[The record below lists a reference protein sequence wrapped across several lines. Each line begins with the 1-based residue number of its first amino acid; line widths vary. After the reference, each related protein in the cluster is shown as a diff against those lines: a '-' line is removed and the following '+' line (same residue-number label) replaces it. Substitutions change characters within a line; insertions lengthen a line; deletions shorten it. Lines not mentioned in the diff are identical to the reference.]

1 MTPTK
6 QNRFDDF
13 FADEAYVSLKNHLY
27 NYRLRRRAIQKQI
40 QSVRG
45 GLILEI
51 GSGISPMTEKS
62 DGIVY
67 SDLSFA
73 AMKKL
78 KIAHQGSVC
87 VAADAGRLPFR
98 AGSFTQIICSEVLEH
113 LPEDRPALSEIAS
126 VLKQG
131 GFLILTFPHRRL
143 FFAVDDRFVN
153 HFRRYEL
160 NEMTQKLE
168 GADLKA
174 IRIQKLFGPLEK
186 LTMMTVISLISV
198 LDRFRKGQPS
208 REAQKRKNL
217 SFFDLLFIGLNRLYC
232 IPIWLDA
239 RLAPRCLSSV
249 LLVRAVKI

>member
-1 MTPTK
+1 M
-6 QNRFDDF
+6 
-13 FADEAYVSLKNHLY
+13 
-27 NYRLRRRAIQKQI
+27 
-40 QSVRG
+40 
-45 GLILEI
+45 ILEI
-51 GSGISPMTEKS
+51 GSGISPMTEVS

-73 AMKKL
+73 AMQKL
-78 KIAHQGSVC
+78 KRAYQGSVC
-87 VAADAGRLPFR
+87 VVADAGRLPFR
-98 AGSFTQIICSEVLEH
+98 AGSFNQIICSEVLEH
-113 LPEDRPALSEIAS
+113 LPEDRPALSEITS

-160 NEMTQKLE
+160 NEMTQKLG

-186 LTMMTVISLISV
+186 LTMMTVIFLISV
-198 LDRFRKGQPS
+198 LDRFRKDQPH
-208 REAQKRKNL
+208 RETQKRKQKRKYL
-217 SFFDLLFIGLNRLYC
+217 SFFDFLFIVLNRLYC